1 MKTLL
6 VISLKNI
13 KYIKKYLI
21 VLLSIFM
28 LFFFFI
34 FLENYYNYKF
44 NKEIINNINNRYIK
58 INVSNIKDK
67 DNFINNLN
75 NNKNISLLY
84 YEYPLIKFN
93 KYTLSYINDD
103 NLDVLNTKI
112 SLLKNN
118 EIIVSNTLANIY
130 KINSNFEF
138 VFNNKTYTF
147 LIKGY
152 YDDLDNTKIYSSFD
166 TISNILLDNNLNV
179 SDNILICLLNDY
191 ESSIKLIDDLNSKD
205 IPAYFADYTG
215 IQNINTYSKIISIMK
230 ILIKAIIVIF
240 FIILYLIINSIIDND
255 KNNIGYM
262 LICGY
267 NKKDIFTFLSLKSL
281 IILLSYYIFIFIIF
295 ILLLIT
301 SFMLFNKNLFSILPI
316 IITKSFYALIIVI
329 IFDIINVLILENKS
343 LKKSI
348 ISFIKK
354 QEM

>member
-1 MKTLL
+1 MTH
-6 VISLKNI
+6 INI
-13 KYIKKYLI
+13 
-21 VLLSIFM
+21 
-28 LFFFFI
+28 
-34 FLENYYNYKF
+34 
-44 NKEIINNINNRYIK
+44 
-58 INVSNIKDK
+58 
-67 DNFINNLN
+67 
-75 NNKNISLLY
+75 
-84 YEYPLIKFN
+84 
-93 KYTLSYINDD
+93 
-103 NLDVLNTKI
+103 
-112 SLLKNN
+112 
-118 EIIVSNTLANIY
+118 
-130 KINSNFEF
+130 
-138 VFNNKTYTF
+138 
-147 LIKGY
+147 
-152 YDDLDNTKIYSSFD
+152 
-166 TISNILLDNNLNV
+166 

-205 IPAYFADYTG
+205 IPAYFVDYTG

-255 KNNIGYM
+255 KNDIGYM

>member
-138 VFNNKTYTF
+138 VFNNKTYT
-147 LIKGY
+147 Y
-152 YDDLDNTKIYSSFD
+152 KIV
-166 TISNILLDNNLNV
+166 NI
-179 SDNILICLLNDY
+179 Y
-191 ESSIKLIDDLNSKD
+191 
-205 IPAYFADYTG
+205 
-215 IQNINTYSKIISIMK
+215 
-230 ILIKAIIVIF
+230 KAPKVGQIAV
-240 FIILYLIINSIIDND
+240 
-255 KNNIGYM
+255 
-262 LICGY
+262 
-267 NKKDIFTFLSLKSL
+267 
-281 IILLSYYIFIFIIF
+281 YI
-295 ILLLIT
+295 
-301 SFMLFNKNLFSILPI
+301 NKNRTTLTLVTCTNNDSTTQTIYI
-316 IITKSFYALIIVI
+316 SE
-329 IFDIINVLILENKS
+329 LEKV
-343 LKKSI
+343 
-348 ISFIKK
+348 
-354 QEM
+354 E